1 MTAETL
7 PSLPELSAEQAEH
20 WVAAALAEA
29 SALRQHDEQLYPSTA
44 DANALLTARQ
54 LHAAWRRWA
63 DAADVLV
70 ARIRPLLASRRHVA
84 GAHDLE
90 YAIGRVQAMLKLP
103 PDVVLHRQAQAQR
116 GEVLMPEEVRRELR
130 LESRG

>member
-103 PDVVLHRQAQAQR
+103 PEVVLHRQAQAQR

-130 LESRG
+130 LASRG